1 MTELSRE
8 YGEGLYLLCVEEN
21 LAPQALEELTV
32 LRSLFQENPDFCRL
46 VSNHALSKQERVTIL
61 DQALRSQVHP
71 YVLNFLKILCERGIF
86 GEFSSC
92 VEAYRT
98 FYNRDNRVVEA
109 VATTSVPLSGEQ
121 RSQLLEKLR
130 AMTGKQIQLT
140 EKVDPAVMGG
150 VLLEMEGK
158 RYDNTLKHRLGQM
171 RQVLT
176 SEA

>member
-8 YGEGLYLLCVEEN
+8 YGEGLYFLCVEEN
-21 LAPQALEELTV
+21 LAQQALEELTA
-32 LRSLFQENPDFCRL
+32 LKALFRENPDFCRL
-46 VSNHALSKQERVTIL
+46 VSNHSLSKQERVSIL
-61 DQALRSQVHP
+61 DKALRGQVHL
-71 YVLNFLKILCERGIF
+71 YVLNFLKILCERGIIS
-86 GEFSSC
+86 EFEGC

-109 VATTSVPLSGEQ
+109 VATTSVPLSDEQ
-121 RSQLLEKLR
+121 RAQLLEKLQT
-130 AMTGKQIQLT
+130 MTGKQIQLI
-140 EKVDPAVMGG
+140 EKVDPAVVGG

-158 RYDNTLKHRLGQM
+158 RYDNTLRHRLSQM

>member
-8 YGEGLYLLCVEEN
+8 YGEGLYFLCVEEN
-21 LAPQALEELTV
+21 LAAEALEELTA
-32 LRSLFQENPDFCRL
+32 LKGLFRENPDFCRL
-46 VSNHALSKQERVTIL
+46 VSNHSLSKQERVQIL
-61 DQALRSQVHP
+61 DKALRGQVHP

-86 GEFSSC
+86 GEFEGC
-92 VEAYRT
+92 AEAFRT

-109 VATTSVPLSGEQ
+109 VATTSVALSEEQ
-121 RSQLLEKLR
+121 RTQLLEKLR
-130 AMTGKQIQLT
+130 SMTGKKIQLT

-158 RYDNTLKHRLGQM
+158 RYDNTLRHRINTM

-176 SEA
+176 GEA